1 MTTMNEV
8 ASTIL
13 SQFGGMRALSMIG
26 GMCLYDKTS
35 ITVPFNAKSTNK
47 SNRLVI
53 KYAAAD
59 DTYTMEFWSCRGIK
73 TRQIES
79 FDMVYCDQLQEI
91 FESKTGLYL
100 SL

>member
-1 MTTMNEV
+1 MNET
-8 ASTIL
+8 AATIL

-26 GMCLYDKTS
+26 GMCLYDQKS
-35 ITVPFNAKSTNK
+35 ITIPFKAKSTNK

-53 KYAAAD
+53 KLEAD

-73 TRQIES
+73 ADKKES
-79 FDMVYCDQLQEI
+79 FDMVYCDQLQEV
-91 FESKTGLYL
+91 FESRTGLYL